1 MLLKILMNRK
11 KDLELKRA
19 RLLIKSKVKEVN
31 WARVSQY
38 NEQIGEIEELIQSTK
53 KELNQLGKNLS
64 RKIINQIPDKYK
76 DRIEATIINYFNR
89 MK

>member
-11 KDLELKRA
+11 RDLELKRA
-19 RLLIKSKVKEVN
+19 RLLVKSKVKKVN

-38 NEQIGEIEELIQSTK
+38 NEQIKELEELIQSTK

-64 RKIINQIPDKYK
+64 RKITNQIPDAYK